1 MRQFEDL
8 ETGRILST
16 EHEMSA
22 QLMENNPSK
31 YKEIKDE
38 SKGRRSATKGRRS
51 ATKADQK

>member
-38 SKGRRSATKGRRS
+38 SKGRRST
-51 ATKADQK
+51 TKADQK

>member
-16 EHEMSA
+16 EHKTSA
-22 QLMENNPSK
+22 QLMENNPNK

-38 SKGRRSATKGRRS
+38 SKGRRSTA
-51 ATKADQK
+51 KADQK